1 MIRSILHLRPAPG
14 RLHDLLT
21 YIVEQGI
28 VSRALSLPGCLSAE
42 VETSIPDGQDVVVT
56 GLWASME
63 AYEGWLRSPERLQ
76 KGSGMLPLLDIE
88 GSEVS
93 GARLYRVEQFN
104 AGPQYTVSDS
114 DSRSTEAS

>member
-1 MIRSILHLRPAPG
+1 MIRSILHLRPTPG
-14 RLHDLLT
+14 RSHDLLT

-42 VETSIPDGQDVVVT
+42 VATSISDSQDVVVT

-63 AYEGWLRSPERLQ
+63 AYEGWLRSPRRLQ

-93 GARLYRVEQFN
+93 GARLYRIEQFN
-104 AGPQYTVSDS
+104 AGPQHAVSDS
-114 DSRSTEAS
+114 QSRSNQES